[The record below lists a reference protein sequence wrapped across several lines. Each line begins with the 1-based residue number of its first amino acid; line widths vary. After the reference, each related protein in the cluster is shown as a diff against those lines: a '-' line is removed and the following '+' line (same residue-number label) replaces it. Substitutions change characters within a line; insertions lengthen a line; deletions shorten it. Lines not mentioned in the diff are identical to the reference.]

1 MDATDEDGSVR
12 RVLVVDDDDD
22 IREVAQVALSVV
34 GGWQVS
40 TATNGREAVE
50 AATRDLPDAILLDVM
65 MPEMD
70 GPTAVLVLRRA
81 ERTRDIPIILLT
93 AKVQTRDHLD
103 WTGLELAGVIPKPFD
118 PMTLPGQMSQMLGW
132 SD

>member
-1 MDATDEDGSVR
+1 MNTTGEAVVAR

-22 IREVAQVALSVV
+22 IREVAEVALSVV

-40 TATNGREAVE
+40 TAANGREAVE
-50 AATRDLPDAILLDVM
+50 AATQELPDAILLDVM

-70 GPTAVLVLRRA
+70 GPTTVSDLKAA
-81 ERTRDIPIILLT
+81 ERTRHIPIILLT
-93 AKVQTRDHLD
+93 AKVQSRDHRTWFGLD
-103 WTGLELAGVIPKPFD
+103 LAGVIAKPFD
-118 PMTLPGQMSQMLGW
+118 PMTLPDQMSRMLGW